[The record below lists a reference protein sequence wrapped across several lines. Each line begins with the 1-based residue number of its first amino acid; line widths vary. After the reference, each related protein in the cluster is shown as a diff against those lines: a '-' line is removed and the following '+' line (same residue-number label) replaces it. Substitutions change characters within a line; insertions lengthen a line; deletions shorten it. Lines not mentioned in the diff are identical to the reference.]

1 MTTLDKLIKSF
12 SRLPGIGK
20 KSAGRIAYYL
30 LKADPAISRQLA
42 EQLGSLHSSI
52 IKCSVCGNY
61 TEQDPCEICANP
73 NRDSSVICVVEEPQ
87 DIHTIEETREFNG
100 LYHVLGGSISP
111 MNGVGADDLSI
122 AHLMRRVTQKTG
134 QEVILATNPTVEG
147 DTTALY
153 LQRLLKEKGIAVS
166 RLASGLPVGGD
177 LEYADRMTLTRSFK
191 GRTVM

>member
-1 MTTLDKLIKSF
+1 MTTLDKLIKNF

-30 LKADPAISRQLA
+30 LKADPAISRRLA
-42 EQLGSLHSSI
+42 EQLSTLHSSI

-61 TEQDPCEICANP
+61 TEQDPCEICSNP
-73 NRDSSVICVVEEPQ
+73 NRDSSLICVVEEPQ

-111 MNGVGADDLSI
+111 MDGVGADDLSI
-122 AHLMRRVTQKTG
+122 AQLMRRVTNNPV

-153 LQRLLKEKGIAVS
+153 LQRLLKEKGISVS

-177 LEYADRMTLTRSFK
+177 LEYADRMTLARSFK

>member
-42 EQLGSLHSSI
+42 EQLSTLHSSI

-73 NRDSSVICVVEEPQ
+73 NRDSSLICVVEEPQ

-100 LYHVLGGSISP
+100 LYHVLGGAISP
-111 MNGVGADDLSI
+111 MDGVGADDLSI
-122 AHLMRRVTQKTG
+122 AQLMRRVSEKPV

-153 LQRLLKEKGIAVS
+153 LQRMLKEKGIAVS

-177 LEYADRMTLTRSFK
+177 LEYADRMTLARSFK

>member
-1 MTTLDKLIKSF
+1 MTTLDKLIKNF

-30 LKADPAISRQLA
+30 LKADPAISRRLA
-42 EQLGSLHSSI
+42 EQLSTLHSSI

-61 TEQDPCEICANP
+61 TEQDPCEICSNP
-73 NRDSSVICVVEEPQ
+73 NRDSSLICVVEEPQ

-111 MNGVGADDLSI
+111 MDGVGADDLSI
-122 AHLMRRVTQKTG
+122 AQLMRRVANNPV

-153 LQRLLKEKGIAVS
+153 LQRLLKEKGISVS

-177 LEYADRMTLTRSFK
+177 LEYADRMTLARSFK